1 MPEIGSMVRSQVS
14 WPGIL
19 GRENPLL
26 GIKTRE
32 GDTLSQIKYEREKRK
47 SYCWQNVH
55 FNSRVDQI
63 QILQDGNQFVNFR
76 LQITE

>member
-26 GIKTRE
+26 GIRQGKETHYRKK
-32 GDTLSQIKYEREKRK
+32 KYEREKRK

-55 FNSRVDQI
+55 FNSRVEQI
-63 QILQDGNQFVNFR
+63 QILQDGNQFVSFR
-76 LQITE
+76 LQIT